1 MTGEASPGYLPYPD
15 VAALAHQSMPRTR
28 IICVGRNPLER
39 AYSSYRYN
47 YVNPAMTMMRNGET
61 KNIKKNQT
69 DHYYMKYVFS
79 FEQMVKAE
87 LAVLKECLATGGDGI
102 TKAKQKWE
110 KTKWGEKVYAD
121 REGSNKPPLVD
132 IDGQCYGGV
141 VSPAILRKQW
151 AGLAS
156 KHPEKILNVPNLHLT
171 QALVGRSLYVYPLE
185 WWYAIFDQW
194 DIYFVCTEELTDLSG
209 ASLNRVGEYLGLPSY
224 NFSSVISEGMYNVG
238 EHQGYDHVTPWDTA
252 GDEDAKVL
260 EKLHV
265 NTTAEVIPLSP
276 AFRKEMIDFFRPH
289 NERLFKVTG
298 RRCKWE

>member
-110 KTKWGEKVYAD
+110 KTKWGEKV
-121 REGSNKPPLVD
+121 
-132 IDGQCYGGV
+132 
-141 VSPAILRKQW
+141 
-151 AGLAS
+151 
-156 KHPEKILNVPNLHLT
+156 
-171 QALVGRSLYVYPLE
+171 
-185 WWYAIFDQW
+185 
-194 DIYFVCTEELTDLSG
+194 
-209 ASLNRVGEYLGLPSY
+209 
-224 NFSSVISEGMYNVG
+224 
-238 EHQGYDHVTPWDTA
+238 
-252 GDEDAKVL
+252 
-260 EKLHV
+260 
-265 NTTAEVIPLSP
+265 
-276 AFRKEMIDFFRPH
+276 
-289 NERLFKVTG
+289 
-298 RRCKWE
+298 

>member
-1 MTGEASPGYLPYPD
+1 
-15 VAALAHQSMPRTR
+15 
-28 IICVGRNPLER
+28 
-39 AYSSYRYN
+39 
-47 YVNPAMTMMRNGET
+47 MTMMRNGET